1 MPRMNERT
9 CAFPTC
15 LIMPFVRYLSLIR
28 PFLLCFVLQLR
39 VGQRLTQN
47 AAAAAAAVAMANID
61 KREQQKK

>member
-1 MPRMNERT
+1 
-9 CAFPTC
+9 
-15 LIMPFVRYLSLIR
+15 MPFVRYLSLIR